1 MYETC
6 KTASAPSYRRKY
18 SKDAKAMGRAMYQM
32 LVNGPLDK
40 SAAVRISTLTVE
52 EARDACSY
60 CRTLVERDIRL
71 LVYSYD
77 TNADPADAEDV
88 ATLEE
93 AEEAGTDV

>member
-1 MYETC
+1 MYENF

-18 SKDAKAMGRAMYQM
+18 SKDAKAMGRAMYQL

-40 SAAVRISTLTVE
+40 SAAILTVE
-52 EARDACSY
+52 ETRDACSY
-60 CRTLVERDIRL
+60 CRTLVERDIRQ

-77 TNADPADAEDV
+77 PDADPENAEDV

-93 AEEAGTDV
+93 AGTDV

>member
-1 MYETC
+1 MCENC
-6 KTASAPSYRRKY
+6 KTASSPSYRRKY
-18 SKDAKAMGRAMYQM
+18 SKDAKAMGRAMYQF
-32 LVNGPLDK
+32 LINGPLDK
-40 SAAVRISTLTVE
+40 SAAVLTVE

-71 LVYSYD
+71 LVYSC
-77 TNADPADAEDV
+77 NPNVDPANAEDV

>member
-1 MYETC
+1 MCENC

-18 SKDAKAMGRAMYQM
+18 SKDAKAMGRAMYQL

-40 SAAVRISTLTVE
+40 SAAVMTVE
-52 EARDACSY
+52 EARAACSY

-77 TNADPADAEDV
+77 PNADPANAEDV
-88 ATLEE
+88 ATPEE
-93 AEEAGTDV
+93 VGADV